1 MVKPIELPYK
11 IYRGKAYPIIDI
23 EMQNIKNKLWIPME
37 VYVDSG
43 ASFSI
48 FTIKD
53 ALRLGIDYQSGKQVS
68 STVGD
73 GSVIPVY
80 LHKLNIKIG
89 EATIKELVG
98 FSPRLGIGFNLL
110 GQNIFDHFLVTFNN
124 PGKTISFIPV
134 RK

>member
-1 MVKPIELPYK
+1 MYK
-11 IYRGKAYPIIDI
+11 GKAYPIIDI
-23 EMQNIKNKLWIPME
+23 EMQNTENELWIPME

-48 FTIKD
+48 FTVRD
-53 ALRLGIDYQSGKQVS
+53 ALRVSIDYESGKKVF

-80 LHKLNIKIG
+80 LHERNIKIG
-89 EATIKELVG
+89 DAAIKEVVG
-98 FSPRLGIGFNLL
+98 FSPRLGIGFNLP

-124 PGKTISFIPV
+124 PAKTISFMPV
-134 RK
+134 KK